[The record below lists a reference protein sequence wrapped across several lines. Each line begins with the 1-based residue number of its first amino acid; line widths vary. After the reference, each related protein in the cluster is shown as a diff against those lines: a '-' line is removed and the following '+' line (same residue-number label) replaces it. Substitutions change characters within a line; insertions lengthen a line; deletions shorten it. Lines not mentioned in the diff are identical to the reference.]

1 MNKVEIEA
9 LSEKQL
15 ETRKEE
21 CANPGLRE
29 E

>member
-1 MNKVEIEA
+1 MNKVEIVA

-21 CANPGLRE
+21 CANPGLHE